1 MVICTVPKENNC
13 LSVKVLMNYFLQKS
27 GFLSILL
34 AFSILSQAQS
44 VKGVMV
50 DPVEGTKVRGA
61 TIQLKNAADTTQSV
75 FTVSDETGGFG
86 FSGLSLGQ
94 YILQASS
101 VGFEFLQM
109 PVTLTDSIPNLDLGE
124 VFLPKR
130 TQTLEGVVV
139 VARPAMATQRGD
151 TTQFSASQ
159 FKVNPDATVEDL
171 VKKMPGVTVDRS
183 GNVTAQG
190 EQVRKVTVD
199 GKEFFGDDATAA
211 LRNLPADVVDKI
223 QVFDRLSEQAQLTG
237 FDDGNSQRSIN
248 IVTRGG
254 VSNGQFGRVY
264 AGYGTD
270 NRYQAGGNMSFFS
283 GDRRISLVGNFNN
296 VNQQNFAGQDL
307 LGVTSSGGRGGR
319 GGGGRGGWGGGSSNF
334 TVGQS
339 PGISR
344 TNAFGINY
352 ADKWGEKLNITGSYF
367 FNNRKTENENL
378 TNRTT
383 TVNRDSLLSE
393 NSWYRSISD
402 DFNHRINMRL
412 EYKIDSNN
420 TLYYIPSVSFQ
431 NNNST
436 SDYWSN
442 GRYLPDDSTNRSNGL
457 SESLRNGY
465 NINNLL
471 MYRHAF
477 AKRGRTLFVS
487 LNSTHSKNDGYSIT
501 DEFTRSFYPNNV
513 FRDSI
518 QNQKTINN
526 SNSARY
532 SGRIGYTEPLT
543 DKSML
548 EFSYNTS
555 IQLNEADNQANLFD
569 GNDYTIPFPRLSNQF
584 DNKVLTNSAGINYRL
599 GQSRDN
605 SLSFGVEYQNNQLK
619 SERVLPNPAS
629 VNQSFGTFLPNL
641 RWMKKVGRFSNFR
654 IFYRANTDLPGIN
667 QLQDVP
673 NTANMLRPSV
683 GNPSLKQSYSNY
695 VSGRFTYTNTQN
707 NNVFFANISARTTNN
722 YISNATYIVRGADS
736 TIEQGVR
743 ILRNSQL
750 SKPVNLNG
758 YRSLYSML
766 TYSAPLNFIKTN
778 FTINAGANY
787 ERRPGQINYRN
798 TTTENIVYNGGAS
811 LSSNISEYVDYSL
824 SYNVNF
830 NNVRSDA
837 NTSSNNRF
845 VNQALGAQVN
855 LLSKNGWLLQNDLS
869 HQSYTGLTLP
879 GTQTYW
885 LWNAGIGKKF
895 LKNRAGELKLSVFD
909 LLNQNQSYARNVG
922 DNYFE
927 DTQNL
932 VLRQYFMLTFTYS
945 LKNFG
950 KGRSSSGDGRG
961 EWRRDGPPPGGMGP
975 GGPPRGPMF

>member
-1 MVICTVPKENNC
+1 MKRA
-13 LSVKVLMNYFLQKS
+13 

-34 AFSILSQAQS
+34 ALCVLSQAQS
-44 VKGVMV
+44 VRGVMV

-61 TIQLKNAADTTQSV
+61 TVQLKSAADTTQSLY
-75 FTVSDETGGFG
+75 TVADSTGSFS
-86 FSGLSLGQ
+86 FSGISLGQ
-94 YILQASS
+94 YVLQASS

-109 PVTLTDSIPNLDLGE
+109 PVNITDSIPDLDLGD
-124 VFLPKR
+124 VYLPKK
-130 TQTLEGVVV
+130 TETLEGVVV
-139 VARPAMATQRGD
+139 VARPAVATQRGD
-151 TTQFSASQ
+151 TTQYSASQ

-199 GKEFFGDDATAA
+199 GKDFFGDDATAA

-248 IVTRGG
+248 VVTKSG

-264 AGYGTD
+264 AGYGTN

-307 LGVTSSGGRGGR
+307 LGVTSSGGGRGGR
-319 GGGGRGGWGGGSSNF
+319 GGGGRGAGNF
-334 TVGQS
+334 MVGQA

-352 ADKWGEKLNITGSYF
+352 ADKWGEKLTVSGSYF
-367 FNNRKTENENL
+367 FNNRKTENESL
-378 TNRTT
+378 TSRTT
-383 TVNRDSLLSE
+383 TVTADSLLAE
-393 NSWYRSISD
+393 NNWYSSLSD
-402 DFNHRINMRL
+402 DYNHRLNMRF
-412 EYKIDSNN
+412 EYKLDSNN
-420 TLYYIPSVSFQ
+420 TFFYIPSVSFQ

-442 GRYLPDDSTNRSNGL
+442 GRYLPDDSTNSSNGL

-471 MYRHAF
+471 MYRRAF
-477 AKRGRTLFVS
+477 SKRGRSLFLS
-487 LNSTHSKNDGYSIT
+487 LNSNHSKNDGYRIT
-501 DEFTRSFYPNNV
+501 DEFTRSYFPDNTYK
-513 FRDSI
+513 DSL
-518 QNQKTINN
+518 QNQKTTNN
-526 SNSARY
+526 TNSQRY
-532 SGRIGYTEPLT
+532 GARIGYTEPIGE
-543 DKSML
+543 KNML

-555 IQLNEADNQANLFD
+555 VQLNEADNNANLFD
-569 GNDYTIPFPRLSNQF
+569 GTDYTIPFTRLSNQF
-584 DNKVLTNSAGINYRL
+584 DNKVLSNTVGLNFRR

-605 SLSFGVEYQNNQLK
+605 QLSFGVEYQNNRLQ

-629 VNQSFGTFLPNL
+629 VNQTFGTFLPNL
-641 RWMKKVGRFSNFR
+641 RWMRKVGRFSNFR
-654 IFYRANTDLPGIN
+654 IFYRANTDLPNVN

-683 GNPSLKQSYSNY
+683 GNPGLKQSYSNY
-695 VSGRFTYTNTQN
+695 VSGRYTYTNTQN

-722 YISNATYIVRGADS
+722 YISNATYIVRGMDS
-736 TIEQGVR
+736 TIEQGVT
-743 ILRNSQL
+743 ILRNAQL

-766 TYSAPLNFIKTN
+766 TYSTPLGFIKSN
-778 FTINAGANY
+778 LTINGGANY
-787 ERRPGQINYRN
+787 ECRPGLINYRN
-798 TTTENIVYNGGAS
+798 TITENIVYNGGIS
-811 LSSNISEYVDYSL
+811 LSSNISEYIDYGL

-830 NNVRSDA
+830 NNVKSNVNA
-837 NTSSNNRF
+837 NSNNRF
-845 VNQALGAQVN
+845 VNQALGVQVN

-869 HQSYTGLTLP
+869 HQRYTGLTLP
-879 GTQTYW
+879 GSQTYW

-895 LKNRAGELKLSVFD
+895 LKNNAGELKLSVFD

-927 DTQNL
+927 DSQNL

-950 KGRSSSGDGRG
+950 KGRSSSSGGDNRGMRREGGPPAGGMGMPGGR
-961 EWRRDGPPPGGMGP
+961 PPGGFM
-975 GGPPRGPMF
+975 

>member
-1 MVICTVPKENNC
+1 MV
-13 LSVKVLMNYFLQKS
+13 
-27 GFLSILL
+27 
-34 AFSILSQAQS
+34 FSILSQAQS

-50 DPVEGTKVRGA
+50 DPIEGTKVRGA
-61 TIQLKNAADTTQSV
+61 TIQIKNAADSTKSQFTISDPRGNFV
-75 FTVSDETGGFG
+75 FT
-86 FSGLSLGQ
+86 GLTIGK
-94 YILQASS
+94 YVLQASS

-109 PVTLTDSIPNLDLGE
+109 PVEITDSVPNLNLGE
-124 VFLPKR
+124 VFLPKK

-139 VARPAMATQRGD
+139 IARPATATQRGD
-151 TTQFSASQ
+151 TTQYSAAQ

-199 GKEFFGDDATAA
+199 GKDFFGDDATSAM
-211 LRNLPADVVDKI
+211 RNLPADVVDKI

-237 FDDGNSQRSIN
+237 FDDGNSQRAIN
-248 IVTRGG
+248 IVTKSG
-254 VSNGQFGRVY
+254 VSNGQFGRIY
-264 AGYGTD
+264 AGYGTND
-270 NRYQAGGNMSFFS
+270 RYQAGGNISFFN

-296 VNQQNFAGQDL
+296 VNQQNFASQDL
-307 LGVTSSGGRGGR
+307 LGVTSSGGGGRGGGR
-319 GGGGRGGWGGGSSNF
+319 GGGGAGSF
-334 TVGQS
+334 MVGQS

-352 ADKWGEKLNITGSYF
+352 ADKWGKKLSVSGSYF
-367 FNNRKTENENL
+367 FNNRRTENENL
-378 TNRTT
+378 SSRTT
-383 TVNRDSLLSE
+383 TYREDSILNENNWYSSLS
-393 NSWYRSISD
+393 N
-402 DFNHRINMRL
+402 DFNHRINMRF

-420 TLYYIPSVSFQ
+420 TIYYIPSISFQ

-442 GRYLPDDSTNRSNGL
+442 GRYLPDDSTNTSNGN
-457 SESLRNGY
+457 SESLRKGY
-465 NINNLL
+465 SINNLL
-471 MYRHAF
+471 MYRHGF
-477 AKRGRTLFVS
+477 AKRGRSLFLSVNTS
-487 LNSTHSKNDGYSIT
+487 HSKNDGHSIA

-513 FRDSI
+513 FRDSV

-532 SGRIGYTEPLT
+532 SGRIGYTEPLGT
-543 DKSML
+543 KSML

-555 IQLNEADNQANLFD
+555 IQLNDADNQANLFD
-569 GNDYTIPFPRLSNQF
+569 GTDYTIPFNRLSNKF

-605 SLSFGVEYQNNQLK
+605 QLSFGVEYQNNTLQ
-619 SERVLPNPAS
+619 SERVLPNPAT

-641 RWMKKVGRFSNFR
+641 RWMKKVSRFSNVR
-654 IFYRANTDLPGIN
+654 LFYRANTSLPSIT

-673 NTANMLRPSV
+673 NTANMLRPSI
-683 GNPSLKQSYSNY
+683 GNPNLKQSYSHY
-695 VSGRFTYTNTQN
+695 ASGRYTYTNTTN
-707 NNVFFANISARTTNN
+707 NNVFFANISAGTTNN
-722 YISNATYIVRGADS
+722 YISSATFMVRGADS
-736 TIEQGVR
+736 TIEQGVT

-758 YRSLYSML
+758 YRSLNSML
-766 TYSAPLNFIKTN
+766 TFSTPLSFIKSN
-778 FTINAGANY
+778 FTINGGANY
-787 ERRPGQINYRN
+787 ERRPGQINYKN
-798 TTTENIVYNGGAS
+798 TTTENIVYNGGVG
-811 LSSNISEYVDYSL
+811 LSSNISEYIDYNL
-824 SYNVNF
+824 SYNANF
-830 NNVRSDA
+830 NNVRSDV
-837 NTSSNNRF
+837 NNNSNNRF
-845 VNQALGAQVN
+845 VNQAIGMQLN
-855 LLSKNGWLLQNDLS
+855 LLSKNGWVLQNDVS
-869 HQSYTGLTLP
+869 HQRYTGLTLS

-895 LKNRAGELKLSVFD
+895 LKGNAGELKLSVFD
-909 LLNQNQSYARNVG
+909 LLDQNQSYARAIG

-950 KGRSSSGDGRG
+950 KGRSASSGSNDDRRR
-961 EWRRDGPPPGGMGP
+961 EWRREDGPPPGGMMGRP
-975 GGPPRGPMF
+975 GGGPPGLF